1 MDGTI
6 SALNEDGE
14 ILIAALRLD
23 GKKSTNFRRLIIDTL
38 RSFAI
43 HNEAQLYIR
52 WMGYPDDLPDFSR
65 LKPPGNKKPKGIN
78 DSYYARRVRGELPE
92 VY

>member
-1 MDGTI
+1 MAFPTVQYTHLSRDLQDD
-6 SALNEDGE
+6 SVGE
-14 ILIAALRLD
+14 
-23 GKKSTNFRRLIIDTL
+23 
-38 RSFAI
+38 
-43 HNEAQLYIR
+43 H